1 MKERTPE
8 QKREIEDIFLELNK
22 YWSIDYKTKEIRRV
36 LPQNWKQKLSHFF
49 WKKRNTVEELFWW
62 ADRYFAKNMQET
74 IVEMSPIKCDGME
87 IEGFPMK
94 YKLSSGYK
102 IPTKELKYL
111 KNGPLASETL
121 DKILVQ
127 HAIGWNRIALFFKQ
141 WGWIVTAIVGTI
153 TLIGYLIK
161 LSKVINEFVS

>member
-1 MKERTPE
+1 MKERTSE
-8 QKREIEDIFLELNK
+8 QKREIESIYLELNQ

-36 LPQNWKQKLSHFF
+36 LPKNWKQKLSHFF

-62 ADRYFAKNMQET
+62 VDRYFANNMQET
-74 IVEMSPIKCDGME
+74 IVEMLPIKCDGME

-111 KNGPLASETL
+111 KNGPLASENL
-121 DKILVQ
+121 DVILVK
-127 HAIGWNRIALFFKQ
+127 HSIGWNRIALFFKQ
-141 WGWIVTAIVGTI
+141 YGWIVTATVATI
-153 TLIGYLIK
+153 TFIGW
-161 LSKVINEFVS
+161 VIDWLNTIN